1 MSRRT
6 ATERS
11 IQRSTDAYLHGE
23 VCERLIAD
31 ESFSYLKVNHFGVIE
46 DLSVV
51 AGSPGVHDSARAHP
65 GLV

>member
-1 MSRRT
+1 
-6 ATERS
+6 
-11 IQRSTDAYLHGE
+11 

-65 GLV
+65 GLVQARFEGLCHTYL